1 MGRAVRV
8 GFAGFSW
15 PGLYGE
21 PAELSLERAAAA
33 SMEVVQFREPTALSP
48 SLDVHRLT
56 EIRTSAESFGLS
68 VEMGVTY
75 FELVGDRA
83 ADTVAAKFDACLAAG
98 FREIST
104 HTGLDRFDPAESM
117 ESQLDRLT
125 RALEVAAPGFA
136 EHGAHLNLETHE
148 DLTSD
153 EVVRV
158 IDRLDPG
165 IVGVTLDIANFAVN
179 AEDPVQA
186 TRRVAQRVRQTHLED
201 FRLHLVPSGIRRVT
215 CPPGHGAID
224 WTAIVGILAGLARPP
239 TLCLEL
245 HRGQFDAAVF
255 DETWIE
261 CHPDLR
267 VSELAGQLAAAVAE
281 TERRGTDVVDRGP
294 WPVPYGASPTHERV
308 AAIDAGVSRLRAEL
322 ERNPSPDI
330 KT

>member
-1 MGRAVRV
+1 VRV
-8 GFAGFSW
+8 GFAGFAW
-15 PGLYGE
+15 PGLYGQ

-33 SMEVVQFREPTALSP
+33 SLEVVQFREPTALSP
-48 SLDVHRLT
+48 DLDVHRLT
-56 EIRTSAESFGLS
+56 EIRTSAESLGLN
-68 VEMGVTY
+68 VEIGVTY
-75 FELVGDRA
+75 FELVGERA

-98 FREIST
+98 FTEIST
-104 HTGLDRFDPAESM
+104 HTGLDRFDPTESM

-125 RALEVAAPGFA
+125 RALEVAATRFA

-186 TRRVAQRVRQTHLED
+186 TRRVSQRVRQTHLED
-201 FRLHLVPSGIRRVT
+201 IRLHLVPSGIRRLT
-215 CPPGHGAID
+215 CPAGHGAID
-224 WTAIVGILAGLARPP
+224 WTAIVDILAGLDRRP
-239 TLCLEL
+239 TLCVEL

-255 DETWIE
+255 DQTWIE
-261 CHPDLR
+261 GHPDLR
-267 VSELAGQLAAAVAE
+267 VGELAGALATAVAE
-281 TERRGTDVVDRGP
+281 TERRGNGVVDRGP
-294 WPVPYGASPTHERV
+294 WPVPYGAGTTTERV

-322 ERNPSPDI
+322 AGYGSLDI
-330 KT
+330 AN